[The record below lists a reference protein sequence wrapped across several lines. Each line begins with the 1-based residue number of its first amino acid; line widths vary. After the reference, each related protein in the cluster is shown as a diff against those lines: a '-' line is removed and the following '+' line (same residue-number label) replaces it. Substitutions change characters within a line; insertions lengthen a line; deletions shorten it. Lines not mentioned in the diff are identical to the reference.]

1 MEDIGKELYEKIAA
15 EFERTT
21 GSDSVISGILKRISK
36 GTAQPTDIALY
47 AQRLGLRLRKAIESH
62 VSADVLPNGQ
72 MYYNIAEK
80 ILRPSL
86 STNYELFNAVA
97 QQIQTAVDQ
106 KQGIR
111 IKAQRAEFPEDRID
125 TVISAAAEPGIPEK
139 TMLRRMS
146 APAETITQSYADDYV
161 RANAEFRSRAGF
173 EEYIIRRDDGDC
185 CEWCAKLAGKYRYPD
200 QVPEDVWHRHDN
212 CGCTVEHVS
221 GGMSTNVH
229 SKRQTAL
236 TKEQQESI
244 RQTELKK
251 PTVLSP
257 EEGKK
262 IEAEQLA
269 KRKERLTG
277 GGESG
282 IIKPKIIINM
292 QYFGST
298 PIPIIL
304 PKKEYGKII
313 HEINTLYYD
322 KYIYHRVFWHI
333 SVIDDKYY
341 QYRVINNGFNDYVI
355 VSKVRLDE

>member
-47 AQRLGLRLRKAIESH
+47 AQRLGLRLRKAIERH

-80 ILRPSL
+80 VLRPSL

-97 QQIQTAVDQ
+97 QQIQAAVDQ

-111 IKAQRAEFPEDRID
+111 VKAQRAEFPEDRID
-125 TVISAAAEPGIPEK
+125 TVISAAAEPGIPEE

-200 QVPEDVWHRHDN
+200 QVPEDIWHRHDN
-212 CGCTVEHVS
+212 CGCTVEHLGTKS
-221 GGMSTNVH
+221 RQNVH
-229 SKRQTAL
+229 
-236 TKEQQESI
+236 TKTSGTSEQQREQL
-244 RQTELKK
+244 RQLDERKKEKRRKAKEAAAKAKK
-251 PTVLSP
+251 PRVLSGK
-257 EEGKK
+257 EGGR
-262 IEAEQLA
+262 IQAEVLA
-269 KRKERLTG
+269 KRNK
-277 GGESG
+277 
-282 IIKPKIIINM
+282 KI
-292 QYFGST
+292 
-298 PIPIIL
+298 
-304 PKKEYGKII
+304 
-313 HEINTLYYD
+313 
-322 KYIYHRVFWHI
+322 
-333 SVIDDKYY
+333 
-341 QYRVINNGFNDYVI
+341 
-355 VSKVRLDE
+355 